1 VSKLTLVYQV
11 QQVWVTFSALTSGP
25 NLDSI
30 VIISGYTNLNSTF
43 SGNSGSTTYY
53 WANANMVLG
62 EPSLSAITISNSG
75 VTQIASGYVPSSTVI
90 DGNTVITSY
99 SGVSYDVNIQTMVGL
114 GGGSY
119 SGTIFTSLLETQTT
133 GSLG

>member
-1 VSKLTLVYQV
+1 
-11 QQVWVTFSALTSGP
+11 
-25 NLDSI
+25 
-30 VIISGYTNLNSTF
+30 
-43 SGNSGSTTYY
+43 
-53 WANANMVLG
+53 MVLG

-75 VTQIASGYVPSSTVI
+75 VTQIASGYVPTSSTVI

-99 SGVSYDVNIQTMVGL
+99 SGVSYDVNIQTMVSL

-133 GSLG
+133 GSLGYLGRTIWVDVPGIIRGEK